1 MSGKRLG
8 HRLGLGI
15 LRPFKVSSGMCPA
28 QRVRHLPGALRRAG
42 RIRLVAV
49 AEQRAA
55 VLTEKLVHM
64 TVRARRR
71 VVKHHLLGIAVHR
84 PQPPGAHLA
93 LRRAPRFERGLVHRQ
108 HPTREPMRTLR
119 IGKRRQQVDGA
130 ARPVHQS
137 GATERDTRVEKTL
150 MLTIQRK
157 MPAELVD
164 EHRTKET
171 HVGARALQHIR
182 RRRGGEH
189 RLAPPALDDWAHVLQ
204 HHVAARL
211 LRKAI
216 AHLLADDLALGLRNR
231 FNRRVRDLDGL
242 NRHLGTEAQPAL
254 LQPPRRA
261 PSPDARSSPS
271 GSAHRRAR
279 AALSPRA
286 PPTD

>member
-15 LRPFKVSSGMCPA
+15 LRPFKVSPGMCPA
-28 QRVRHLPGALRRAG
+28 QRVRHLTGALRRTG
-42 RIRLVAV
+42 RVRLVAV
-49 AEQRAA
+49 AEQRAT
-55 VLTEKLVHM
+55 VLAEKLVHM

-71 VVKHHLLGIAVHR
+71 VVKHHLVGIAVHR

-108 HPTREPMRTLR
+108 HPTREHMRTLR

-130 ARPVHQS
+130 ARPVHQN
-137 GATERDTRVEKTL
+137 GAAERDTGVEKTL
-150 MLTIQRK
+150 MLTIQRQ

-171 HVGARALQHIR
+171 HVGARALQHIHR
-182 RRRGGEH
+182 CRGGEH
-189 RLAPPALDDWAHVLQ
+189 RLAPPALEDWAHVLQ

-231 FNRRVRDLDGL
+231 VHRRVRDLDGL

-254 LQPPRRA
+254 LRPPRRA
-261 PSPDARSSPS
+261 PSPDARSSP
-271 GSAHRRAR
+271 
-279 AALSPRA
+279 
-286 PPTD
+286 